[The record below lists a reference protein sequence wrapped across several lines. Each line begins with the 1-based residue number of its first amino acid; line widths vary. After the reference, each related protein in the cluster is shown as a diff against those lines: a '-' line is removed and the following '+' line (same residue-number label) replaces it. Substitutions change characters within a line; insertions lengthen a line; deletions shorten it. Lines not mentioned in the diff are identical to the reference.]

1 MKTKLIIIFALLSLT
16 SLTVFAQDD
25 ADVAKVR
32 SSVLRTSKL
41 LSIMKKTTK
50 MVDGVSV
57 EGTEATFYTSTAGVK
72 KIHAE
77 MYGETY
83 NAKADYY
90 YKDNGKLEFIY
101 YRFNRYDTHIM
112 AKPEPKV
119 VRVEEIR
126 LYFKDDKMIKRIT
139 TTTETGTAVNSEEEE
154 ADIFSL
160 EKLLRKAAKD

>member
-1 MKTKLIIIFALLSLT
+1 MS
-16 SLTVFAQDD
+16 VFAQSDP
-25 ADVAKVR
+25 DVASIR
-32 SSVLRTSKL
+32 SGVLRTNKL
-41 LSIMKKTTK
+41 LSIMKKTKK

-90 YKDNGKLEFIY
+90 YKDNGKLEFIF

-119 VRVEEIR
+119 VRIEERR
-126 LYFKDDKMIKRIT
+126 LYFKEDKMIKRIT
-139 TTTETGTAVNSEEEE
+139 TITETGTAVKSKEDETE
-154 ADIFSL
+154 ILSL
-160 EKLLRKAAKD
+160 EKLFRKAAKD